1 MFLSL
6 LLVGIGGFFG
16 AVARFAITSA
26 LNKRFYRI
34 PLGTLMVNLPGAFL
48 LGILIGLKM
57 NEKLY
62 LLVGTGFF
70 GGFTTFSTLKLE
82 MLKLYLNDDKKGF
95 LLYTFITY
103 GGGIAF
109 AYAGYIIGQ
118 WLA

>member
-34 PLGTLMVNLPGAFL
+34 PLGTLMVNLS
-48 LGILIGLKM
+48 GLKM